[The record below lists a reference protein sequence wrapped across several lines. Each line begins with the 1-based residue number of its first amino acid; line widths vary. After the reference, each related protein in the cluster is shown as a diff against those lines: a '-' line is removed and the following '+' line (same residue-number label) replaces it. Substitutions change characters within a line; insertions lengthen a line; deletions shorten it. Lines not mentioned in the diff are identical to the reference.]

1 MFTRSD
7 LIDVLR
13 RHLAPVPVPAP
24 TSVPRD
30 GHQDPGCLKP
40 LCGRRFLTEYEIK
53 QALTPQ
59 MKRLTIPKD
68 AIVSPLA
75 LDWLALK
82 GVRIVRTSQ

>member
-1 MFTRSD
+1 
-7 LIDVLR
+7 
-13 RHLAPVPVPAP
+13 
-24 TSVPRD
+24 
-30 GHQDPGCLKP
+30 
-40 LCGRRFLTEYEIK
+40 
-53 QALTPQ
+53 